1 MAPDLR
7 RRLAVLMIL
16 IFPTTIWFFTA
27 IYASGL
33 ALSHVSWPRV
43 VYLARITP
51 QHPVLYGSLIVG
63 LVLTLLLI
71 ILMNRRY
78 KTEGY
83 DGAGFKRFI
92 RGTRVV
98 SAKRLKR
105 MCREPGAKQ
114 VDVAGIPMPTKV
126 ESLHLMLG
134 GATGSGKSVLMRNLI
149 HSAHQRGDRMIVVDP
164 NGDMLSKFYKEGDI
178 ILNPYDKRTEGWSFF
193 NEVRSDYDWKRLS
206 RSLVPLAQDKNAEEW
221 NDFGRLLLRETA
233 KKLYFMGKGNI
244 QELFNWCTIVPA
256 EDLRK
261 FLTGTLAESLFVGS
275 SEASKALSSA
285 RFVLSNKLSEHMSM
299 PDGEF
304 SIRDF
309 MYEKQV
315 GNIFINWREDM
326 APAMR
331 PLVSAWVDVFLTS
344 ILSMTESR
352 DRRWWL
358 FIDEL
363 ASMEALHSLEDG
375 LTKGRKHGLRVVAGL
390 QSTSQL
396 ASIYGDKPAQTI
408 RASFRNLVVLGGS
421 KTDPQ
426 TAEDMS
432 KSLGEHEVERKE
444 YTTSRSTGSRSTND
458 RATRTTER
466 VVSPSQIQ
474 GFPDLTGYVAFASD
488 LPIAKVLL
496 QPRNF
501 TPVCPAF
508 VESSALK
515 RVSRT
520 SDTAKL
526 KTAEDGPKEKPE
538 PEKKPDED
546 RQAQLWQEPV
556 A

>member
-7 RRLAVLMIL
+7 RRLAVLMLVVVPASTWIA
-16 IFPTTIWFFTA
+16 TA
-27 IYASGL
+27 LYASGMTVS
-33 ALSHVSWPRV
+33 ALNWNRF
-43 VYLARITP
+43 VYLVRATP
-51 QHPVLYGSLIVG
+51 QHPILWGSLVVG
-63 LVLTLLLI
+63 LIVTLLVI
-71 ILMNRRY
+71 IAMNRRY

-83 DGAGFKRFI
+83 DGASFKRFI

-98 SAKRLKR
+98 SASRLRRRCKER
-105 MCREPGAKQ
+105 GQKQ
-114 VDVAGIPMPTKV
+114 IDVAGIPMPTKV

-134 GATGSGKSVLMRNLI
+134 GATGSGKSVLMRNLVA
-149 HSAHQRGDRMIVVDP
+149 SVLDRGDRMVIVDP
-164 NGDMLSKFYKEGDI
+164 NGDMLSKFYRPGDI
-178 ILNPYDKRTEGWSFF
+178 ILNPYDKRSVGWSFF
-193 NEVRSDYDWKRLS
+193 NEVRSDYDWKRLA

-221 NDFGRLLLRETA
+221 NEFGRLLLRETA
-233 KKLYFMGKGNI
+233 KKLYLMGAGNI
-244 QELFNWCTIVPA
+244 RELFKWCTLAPP
-256 EDLRK
+256 EDLRR

-299 PDGEF
+299 RPGDF

-309 MYEKQV
+309 MQDGKT

-326 APAMR
+326 APAMK
-331 PLVSAWVDVFLTS
+331 PLVSSWVDVFLTS
-344 ILSMTESR
+344 ILSMNESK

-358 FIDEL
+358 CIDEL
-363 ASMEALHSLEDG
+363 ASMEGLASLEDG

-432 KSLGEHEVERKE
+432 KSLGEHEVERQE
-444 YTTSRSTGSRSTND
+444 YSTSRSTGNRSTSD

-466 VVSPSQIQ
+466 VVSASQIQ
-474 GFPDLTGYVAFASD
+474 AFPDLTGYVAFASD
-488 LPIAKVLL
+488 LPISKVVLS
-496 QPRNF
+496 PKNF
-501 TPVCPAF
+501 KIVTNAF
-508 VESSALK
+508 EESGALK
-515 RVSRT
+515 RLPTKQKDT
-520 SDTAKL
+520 STEEW
-526 KTAEDGPKEKPE
+526 EDFNGGDAMPKEQE
-538 PEKKPDED
+538 
-546 RQAQLWQEPV
+546 QQEPQPGV
-556 A
+556 PA